1 MPAWSHLNLN
11 FYLKTAMSTPNTSNG
26 SLRFHLTLK
35 SGNTKTGPIP
45 VSTSSRSTC
54 PTSCAFFRNG
64 CYGDGYHLSM
74 HWDAVTRGERGLPWT
89 QFLAAIAELPVG
101 QLWRHN
107 QAGDLFKPGTVTGR
121 VALKALVEANRG
133 RRGFTYSHHRR
144 TPATIQAFKTATA
157 NGFTINASCQSVREA
172 DAAISNGLRA
182 VFVVSA
188 AESRISWDTPGGNR
202 AILCPAQRIDSINC
216 ANCKLCQSRPQN
228 IAIAFKA
235 HGNGKAKV
243 EAAIGAIA

>member
-1 MPAWSHLNLN
+1 
-11 FYLKTAMSTPNTSNG
+11 MSTANAGIG

-35 SGNTKTGPIP
+35 SANTKTGPIP
-45 VSTSSRSTC
+45 VTTSSRSTC
-54 PTSCAFFRNG
+54 PITCPFLLNG

-74 HWDAVTRGERGLPWT
+74 HWDAVSRGERGLPWP
-89 QFLAAIAELPVG
+89 QFLAAIAELPYG

-107 QAGDLFKPGTVTGR
+107 QAGDLFKPGTITGKT
-121 VALKALVEANRG
+121 ALIALVEANRG
-133 RRGFTYSHHRR
+133 RRGYTYSHHKL

-157 NGFTINASCQSVREA
+157 NGFTVNASCETVAGA

-188 AESRISWDTPGGNR
+188 AETRTAWDTPDGNR
-202 AILCPAQRIDSINC
+202 AVLCPAQRLEGINC
-216 ANCKLCQSRPQN
+216 AKCQLCQSRPQN
-228 IAIAFKA
+228 VAIAFRA

-243 EAAIGAIA
+243 EAAIGALV